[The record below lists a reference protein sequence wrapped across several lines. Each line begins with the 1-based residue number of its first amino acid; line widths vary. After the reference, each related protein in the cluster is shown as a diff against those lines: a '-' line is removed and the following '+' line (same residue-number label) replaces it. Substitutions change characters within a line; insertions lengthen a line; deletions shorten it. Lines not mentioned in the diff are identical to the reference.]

1 MKVVSVINYKG
12 GVGKTTVTANLAAFL
27 AGKGKRILIIDL
39 DPQASLTFSFFQP
52 EDWDPKYAKHHTI
65 RNWFSSKK
73 SLKAEKFEDLIIQP
87 ERVLKPITD
96 KSKGTGTLKIISSHL
111 KLINVDLELATEL
124 GGSNMKLSKE
134 KFLKVH
140 GMLSDGIKSLGEDY
154 FDLILIDCP
163 PNFNII
169 TKNAIVASDF
179 ILVPAKPDYL
189 STLGIDYL
197 KNNLDALVKE
207 YNDYATHI
215 SDEEDEAYPTISPS
229 ILGVLFTMIQVRN
242 GEPITA
248 QRKYIKQTEK
258 LGIPI
263 FETIF
268 RENKTIFAD
277 APSYGVP
284 VSLNDYSNPT
294 YFDVVSEIRS
304 FVSEFSKKVSL

>member
-12 GVGKTTVTANLAAFL
+12 GVGKTTVTANLAGVL
-27 AGKGKRILIIDL
+27 ASKGKKVLIIDL

-52 EDWDPKYAKHHTI
+52 EDWDPKYAKQYTI

-73 SLKAEKFEDLIIQP
+73 SLKARDFADLIIQP
-87 ERVLKPITD
+87 EKVSDIVSESSSGLGVLK
-96 KSKGTGTLKIISSHL
+96 LISSHL
-111 KLINVDLELATEL
+111 KLINIDLELATEL
-124 GGSNMKLSKE
+124 GGTSMKLSKE

-140 GMLSDGIKSLGEDY
+140 GMLLDGIESLDEDK

-197 KNNLDALVKE
+197 KNNLDALVTE
-207 YNDYATHI
+207 YNDYASYI
-215 SDEEDEAYPTISPS
+215 SDEEDEAYPTISPQ
-229 ILGVLFTMIQVRN
+229 ILGVLFTMIQIRN
-242 GEPITA
+242 SEPIAA

-258 LGIPI
+258 LGLPV

-268 RENKTIFAD
+268 RENKTVFSD
-277 APSYGVP
+277 APSYGIP
-284 VSLNDYSNPT
+284 VSLNRYSNT
-294 YFDVVSEIRS
+294 THSDVVSEIHS
-304 FVSEFSKKVSL
+304 FVDEFTQKANL